1 MLVLQ
6 LPAPTAGSSRQQRQG
21 RNTAPG
27 AAEELYSKH
36 FTLNVQP
43 YGKGEWKLSLKAGLK
58 AGIQQAEVSICFA
71 IESGKQKRHIMAH
84 QLFLS
89 LLNQQS

>member
-6 LPAPTAGSSRQQRQG
+6 LPAAIAGSSRQQRQG
-21 RNTAPG
+21 RNTAPDT
-27 AAEELYSKH
+27 AEELYSEH
-36 FTLNVQP
+36 FTLYVQP
-43 YGKGEWKLSLKAGLK
+43 YGKGEWKLSLK

-84 QLFLS
+84 QLLLS

>member
-6 LPAPTAGSSRQQRQG
+6 LPAPTAGSSRQQRPG

-43 YGKGEWKLSLKAGLK
+43 YGKGEWKLSLKAV
-58 AGIQQAEVSICFA
+58 IQQAEVSICFA
-71 IESGKQKRHIMAH
+71 IESGKQKRHIMAD
-84 QLFLS
+84 QLLLS